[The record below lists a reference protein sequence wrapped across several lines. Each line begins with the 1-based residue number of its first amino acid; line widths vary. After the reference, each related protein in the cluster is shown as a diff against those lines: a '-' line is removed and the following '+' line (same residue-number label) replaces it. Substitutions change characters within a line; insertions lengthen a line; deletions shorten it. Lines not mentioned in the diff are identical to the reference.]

1 MLKNQ
6 AINENIKFCL
16 SSTKCSESRLSL
28 EDSKI
33 SQRKNQSLS
42 KGAFYPEGD
51 TLNVYKCVI
60 TNTTGFLKDISL
72 FTVLIGFFAFF
83 LTGWLALIII
93 PISWLFLIAY
103 LMPKHYKYL
112 QLNKY
117 SAICGTGSF
126 KHLILSKFSSLYP
139 QNKFIYKDIVS
150 IRFNKWEKGKRGGK
164 KDLFGKIEIRTD
176 LLTTPFS
183 FLTTDEELSRLV
195 KIFDK
200 HRFDT
205 KVNKIRSR
213 GELILIFP
221 NSPRYNN

>member
-6 AINENIKFCL
+6 VTSENIKFCL
-16 SSTKCSESRLSL
+16 SSINCSESRFSL

-33 SQRKNQSLS
+33 SQRKDQSLS
-42 KGAFYPEGD
+42 KGVFYPEED
-51 TLNVYKCVI
+51 TLNIYKCI
-60 TNTTGFLKDISL
+60 INDTTGFLKDISL

-83 LTGWLALIII
+83 LTEWLALIIV
-93 PISWLFLIAY
+93 PLSWLFLITF

-117 SAICGTGSF
+117 SAIYGTGSF
-126 KHLILSKFSSLYP
+126 KHLLLSIFSSLYP
-139 QNKFIYKDIVS
+139 QNKLHYKDIVS

-164 KDLFGKIEIRTD
+164 KDFFGKIEIRTD

-183 FLTTDEELSRLV
+183 FLTTEGDLSRLV
-195 KIFDK
+195 KIFDT

-205 KVNKIRSR
+205 KVNKIRLR
-213 GELILIFP
+213 GELMLIFP
-221 NSPRYNN
+221 NSPRFNN